1 MLKFYGTVITPEFTS
16 SQDMWKITSGK
27 EIYSTSQ
34 VTMDFDT
41 YYSSV
46 NFYGDEINLKSGF
59 VRYGSSAV
67 STVNIFNNNFH
78 YMVFRDCGI
87 ALTINQGNVEVRYL
101 VIHNCNN
108 AGIVYTCNIDGSDTS
123 VYITKSIAIDIVQRA
138 VSAEKAKN
146 LYINN
151 CYFQDNYFAINNKY
165 CSGNIEYNE
174 FSNNYYDIYYSRAY
188 RLHNEIHYNN
198 FYNSYNN
205 SIYLTGKINNITNNN
220 FYGLSDYFIYILQP
234 YTPFSMVYDDVN
246 ATNNYW
252 AVEEV
257 SQYLADAED
266 DPRCPYHI
274 IYLPKLANPVN
285 KTGIQ

>member
-1 MLKFYGTVITPEFTS
+1 
-16 SQDMWKITSGK
+16 
-27 EIYSTSQ
+27 
-34 VTMDFDT
+34 
-41 YYSSV
+41 
-46 NFYGDEINLKSGF
+46 
-59 VRYGSSAV
+59 
-67 STVNIFNNNFH
+67 
-78 YMVFRDCGI
+78 MVFRDCGI